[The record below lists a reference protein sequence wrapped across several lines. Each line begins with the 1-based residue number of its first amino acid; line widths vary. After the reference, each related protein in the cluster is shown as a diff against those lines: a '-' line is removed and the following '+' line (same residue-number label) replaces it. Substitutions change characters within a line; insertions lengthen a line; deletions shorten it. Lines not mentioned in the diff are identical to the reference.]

1 MYKIINLLI
10 PHRVLT
16 LLAGKIAFSKINWL
30 KNSLIKLFIRAYKPR
45 MEEAIYKNPEEYES
59 FNDFF
64 TRELIQRR
72 FISKN
77 KLEIMLDLDK
87 FNNNINMKTIFEN
100 FDILNSFEHNI
111 LLSNIWNCTYEKKVE
126 EFKNNTEYK
135 LITICPLCAEK
146 LPNTGIFKQLEI
158 DDSEC
163 SHNNDYISYLPCCHY
178 FHPNCIKNYVHKNI
192 KIKNGNK

>member
-1 MYKIINLLI
+1 PEEVKTEKPEEVKTENNEENELDGVEIIEIDNNGFLENNTNNNPDISIIDDIITKFENNIIPSGCNSYKI
-10 PHRVLT
+10 
-16 LLAGKIAFSKINWL
+16 
-30 KNSLIKLFIRAYKPR
+30 NSLFKEHNIHISDVNVLNLQYENYDEWIKEIDTVLL
-45 MEEAIYKNPEEYES
+45 N
-59 FNDFF
+59 
-64 TRELIQRR
+64 
-72 FISKN
+72 SKN

-146 LPNTGIFKQLEI
+146 LPNTGIFK
-158 DDSEC
+158 
-163 SHNNDYISYLPCCHY
+163 
-178 FHPNCIKNYVHKNI
+178 
-192 KIKNGNK
+192 